1 MPRGLTAAAEPRWRR
16 RPSPRIRRGR
26 RPRWSSGTMTSRAT
40 TTTPRRRR
48 RRQRRRQRRRR
59 RRRRCRRRAGPGHA
73 TLATPRRLRRQP
85 RPRPRP
91 LRSSRRPSA
100 GARACRRCEL
110 RWRPG
115 AQACALGRAP
125 PWVTRMLVRNYCT
138 LPPLTHGLN
147 AADSRRVGPASSVPI
162 LHICTAFYTRATS
175 VPLLAL
181 QFRSDVF
188 HPVGGRAVL
197 AARPGSGTP
206 WGCTSRAT
214 SRLHEASRPHPGAQ

>member
-16 RPSPRIRRGR
+16 RPSPRIRRG
-26 RPRWSSGTMTSRAT
+26 PRWSSGTMTSRAT

-73 TLATPRRLRRQP
+73 TLGTPRRLRRQP

-100 GARACRRCEL
+100 GARACRRREL

-125 PWVTRMLVRNYCT
+125 PWVTRMLVRNYAAASHTWVTCSRLSQGRSCEFCT
-138 LPPLTHGLN
+138 TFRHLYRFLH
-147 AADSRRVGPASSVPI
+147 ACRWSRRAGCRVP
-162 LHICTAFYTRATS
+162 S
-175 VPLLAL
+175 DESLA
-181 QFRSDVF
+181 
-188 HPVGGRAVL
+188 
-197 AARPGSGTP
+197 
-206 WGCTSRAT
+206 
-214 SRLHEASRPHPGAQ
+214 

>member
-40 TTTPRRRR
+40 TMTQRRRR

-85 RPRPRP
+85 QPRPRP

-100 GARACRRCEL
+100 GARACRRREL

-125 PWVTRMLVRNYCT
+125 PWVTRMLVRNYAAAF
-138 LPPLTHGLN
+138 HGLY
-147 AADSRRVGPASSVPI
+147 AADSRRVGPASSVPL

-181 QFRSDVF
+181 PLGPMSFTPSVVAPCWL
-188 HPVGGRAVL
+188 HVL
-197 AARPGSGTP
+197 ARARPG
-206 WGCTSRAT
+206 
-214 SRLHEASRPHPGAQ
+214 LHVPSDESLA